1 MIGEALVFVVAV
13 AVFAIVGVVVGML
26 VAPRLGRMS
35 ERMTEPK
42 DEDAG
47 DGVD

>member
-1 MIGEALVFVVAV
+1 LIGELLVFIVVVAV
-13 AVFAIVGVVVGML
+13 IAIVGVVVGML

-35 ERMTEPK
+35 ERIAEPK

-47 DGVD
+47 DGID

>member
-1 MIGEALVFVVAV
+1 MIGDLLIFVVAV
-13 AVFAIVGVVVGML
+13 AAFAIIGIFVGML
-26 VAPRLGRMS
+26 LSPRLGRMTD
-35 ERMTEPK
+35 RMAEPE

>member
-1 MIGEALVFVVAV
+1 MIGEVLVFVVAV
-13 AVFAIVGVVVGML
+13 AAFAIVGIVVGML
-26 VAPRLGRMS
+26 VAPRLGRMTD
-35 ERMTEPK
+35 RMAEPE

>member
-1 MIGEALVFVVAV
+1 MIGDLLIFAVAV
-13 AVFAIVGVVVGML
+13 AAFAIVGIVVGML
-26 VAPRLGRMS
+26 LSPRLGRMTD
-35 ERMTEPK
+35 RMAEPE

>member
-1 MIGEALVFVVAV
+1 MMGELAVFVVAV
-13 AVFAIVGVVVGML
+13 AAFAIVGVVVGML
-26 VAPRLGRMS
+26 VAPRLGRLA
-35 ERMTEPK
+35 ERVIEPK

>member
-1 MIGEALVFVVAV
+1 MMGELLIFGVAV
-13 AVFAIVGVVVGML
+13 AAFAIVGVVVGML
-26 VAPRLGRMS
+26 LSPRLGRITD
-35 ERMTEPK
+35 RMAEPE

>member
-1 MIGEALVFVVAV
+1 MTGDLLIFLVAV
-13 AVFAIVGVVVGML
+13 TAFAIVGVAVGML
-26 VAPRLGRMS
+26 LSPRLGRITD
-35 ERMTEPK
+35 RMAEPE